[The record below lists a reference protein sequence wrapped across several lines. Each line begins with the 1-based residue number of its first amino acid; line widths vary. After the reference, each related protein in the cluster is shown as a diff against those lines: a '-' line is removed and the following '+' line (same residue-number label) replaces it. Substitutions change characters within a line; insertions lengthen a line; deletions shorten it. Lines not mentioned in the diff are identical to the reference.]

1 MRPSCPIAG
10 MFNYDPRLPVFTAV
24 PPAVDARPIAQRPA
38 KIDSW
43 RFHTEIVRTRMP
55 MRIPAGCTRCG
66 CIETPLIRKI
76 TVVDAAGCV
85 STADACNACGIRE
98 SRRLGKKNKRQY
110 VDICAPKIRKHK
122 DHSIRRINKALHHPA
137 LELLYSIARL
147 ELA

>member
-10 MFNYDPRLPVFTAV
+10 MSSNLLQLPVFTDL
-24 PPAVDARPIAQRPA
+24 PPAVDARPVAQRPA

-43 RFHTEIVRTRMP
+43 LFHTEIVRTRMP

-76 TVVDAAGCV
+76 TVVDAAGCAH
-85 STADACNACGIRE
+85 TADACNACGIRE
-98 SRRLGKKNKRQY
+98 RRRAGNKNKRQY
-110 VDICAPKIRKHK
+110 VDVCTSKIRKHK
-122 DHSIRRINKALHHPA
+122 EHRINKVLHHPA